1 MNDASAEV
9 DESVRIAYSISR
21 KVGNAVVRN
30 RLRRRLKSI
39 FSEYFDSAT
48 SLPVTSAVVIVLP
61 GAARVTFVDLH
72 GQVLELMKKIEKSTG
87 STT

>member
-9 DESVRIAYSISR
+9 DHSVRIAYSISR

-39 FSEYFDSAT
+39 FSEYFGSHA
-48 SLPVTSAVVIVLP
+48 SLPVTSAVIIVLP
-61 GAARVTFVDLH
+61 GAARVTFADLQ
-72 GQVLELMKKIEKSTG
+72 GQVVELMKKIEKSVG
-87 STT
+87 SAT